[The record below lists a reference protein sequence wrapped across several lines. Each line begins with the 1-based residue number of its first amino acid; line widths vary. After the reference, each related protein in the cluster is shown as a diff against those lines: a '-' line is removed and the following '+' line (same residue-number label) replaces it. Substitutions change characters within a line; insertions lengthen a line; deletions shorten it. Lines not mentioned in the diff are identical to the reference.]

1 MAFRYSVTVRLTFT
15 AHRRTKNTHKKYMT
29 PHKRADMDRLP
40 G

>member
-15 AHRRTKNTHKKYMT
+15 AHRRTKNTHKKYVT